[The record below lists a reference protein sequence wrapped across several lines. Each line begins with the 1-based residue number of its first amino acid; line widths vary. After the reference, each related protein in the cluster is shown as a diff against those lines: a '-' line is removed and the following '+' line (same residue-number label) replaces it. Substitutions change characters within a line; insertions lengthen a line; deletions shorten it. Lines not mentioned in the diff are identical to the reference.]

1 MHCFGGFIH
10 LLTEDCTGDLIWQVV
25 SLEFEGDEDT
35 LLDNYVAHAVYFWEE
50 YHLQLLC
57 QEVLHVVNTD

>member
-10 LLTEDCTGDLIWQVV
+10 LLTEDLIWQAV
-25 SLEFEGDEDT
+25 SSEFEGDEDT
-35 LLDNYVAHAVYFWEE
+35 LLDNCVAHAVNLWEE